1 MTGTDISSTATFSST
16 EKKTEWTSIYL
27 GCGLTFMAASQ
38 FTLYF
43 SSLYPFMKLLDSST
57 TVTFFGIV
65 ISSYSFSQSV
75 ASPLLGW
82 WSNRIRRLKPSL
94 YVCTLFMFVGNFLY
108 FCVELFPSHHK
119 YILLVARFICGVG
132 DSSIGLLKAYAAAAS
147 SSADRSKAIAFVTGG
162 MALGTIFG
170 PAFQVMFSWIGY
182 PGWEI
187 SPGVG
192 ISMYNAPA
200 LFACST
206 NLLSMVLLFCLFK
219 ESFVGVIED
228 KPKTE
233 NEEANGPT
241 STLPPYDR
249 FAAIACYCLRF
260 TQIFVITNLETIG
273 ASLSGAMFAWTH
285 VQVVFY
291 GSLAHVGMGLLSF
304 VVYAIYIVTNLGR
317 RVNER
322 WVCFLALAVFLMFHA
337 LTFSWPFLSENVL
350 IDHSTKASNS
360 SNQTHIGCNIEES
373 PWCDS
378 LKKVN
383 PYWYYLL
390 FIVCIGIAW
399 PNMNVT
405 MNTLF
410 SRIIGPRL
418 QGTQQGI
425 LQMSGGAARMV
436 GPILVGFFYTHWG
449 PRMVWILEAV
459 VVGVMMIFW
468 ISCYRRLV
476 PLQFDL
482 NASPTITTISPC
494 ATPPEQRK
502 SGPIFIEES
511 LVISNGFSDKIN
523 EREYEYYLNV
533 VERY

>member
-1 MTGTDISSTATFSST
+1 MAGSDSSSS
-16 EKKTEWTSIYL
+16 ESSCCAEGKTEWASIYI

-65 ISSYSFSQSV
+65 IASYSLSQSV

-119 YILLVARFICGVG
+119 YILLIARFICGVG
-132 DSSIGLLKAYAAAAS
+132 DSAIAFLKAYAASAS
-147 SSADRSKAIAFVTGG
+147 SPMDRSKAIAFVTGG
-162 MALGTIFG
+162 VALGTVFG

-187 SPGVG
+187 SPGIG

-200 LFACST
+200 LFACTT
-206 NLLSMVLLFCLFK
+206 NVISMVLLFWRFK
-219 ESFVGVIED
+219 ESFVGVID
-228 KPKTE
+228 NGSNSNCE
-233 NEEANGPT
+233 NADEPDFKI
-241 STLPPYDR
+241 PPYDR

-273 ASLSGAMFAWTH
+273 TSLSMAMFAWNH

-291 GSLAHVGMGLLSF
+291 GSLAHVGMGIFSF
-304 VVYAIYIVTNLGR
+304 MIYAIYIVTNLGR

-322 WVCFLALAVFLMFHA
+322 LVCFAALAVLLLFHC
-337 LTFSWPFLSENVL
+337 LTFSWPFLPDNVV
-350 IDHSTKASNS
+350 IDYSTKASNT

-390 FIVCIGIAW
+390 FIFCIGIAW

-410 SRIIGPRL
+410 SNIIGPRL

-425 LQMSGGAARMV
+425 LQMSAGVARMV
-436 GPILVGFFYTHWG
+436 GPILVGIFYTHWG

-459 VVGVMMIFW
+459 VVGLMMIFW
-468 ISCYRRLV
+468 MLCYRRLV
-476 PLQFDL
+476 PLKFDL
-482 NASPTITTISPC
+482 NVSPTITTISLC

-502 SGPIFIEES
+502 SGPIFIEENV
-511 LVISNGFSDKIN
+511 VISNGFPDQIN
-523 EREYEYYLNV
+523 EYYLNV
-533 VERY
+533 IERY

>member
-1 MTGTDISSTATFSST
+1 MTGTDISSTGTFSSS

-206 NLLSMVLLFCLFK
+206 NLLSMVLLFWLFK

-233 NEEANGPT
+233 AEEASGPT
-241 STLPPYDR
+241 TTLPPYDR

-317 RVNER
+317 R
-322 WVCFLALAVFLMFHA
+322 
-337 LTFSWPFLSENVL
+337 
-350 IDHSTKASNS
+350 
-360 SNQTHIGCNIEES
+360 
-373 PWCDS
+373 CDS

-390 FIVCIGIAW
+390 FIFCIGIAW

-459 VVGVMMIFW
+459 VVGLMMIFW
-468 ISCYRRLV
+468 MLCYRRLV
-476 PLQFDL
+476 PLKFDL
-482 NASPTITTISPC
+482 NVSPTITTISLC

-502 SGPIFIEES
+502 SGPIFIEENV
-511 LVISNGFSDKIN
+511 VISNGFPDQIN
-523 EREYEYYLNV
+523 EYYLNV
-533 VERY
+533 IERY